1 MQCKLQATL
10 LYDPPSKKPSR
21 GLRILETEDEEAQA
35 INNIIYVVIN
45 PMKSTLNV
53 TVESDL
59 TAFLER
65 YRSRHQLKTRSEAV
79 EAAIRT
85 LRHVELERDALEA
98 ANDPEQQ
105 ADADW
110 WAFTDADGLRG

>member
-1 MQCKLQATL
+1 
-10 LYDPPSKKPSR
+10 
-21 GLRILETEDEEAQA
+21 
-35 INNIIYVVIN
+35 
-45 PMKSTLNV
+45 MKSTLNV

-59 TAFLER
+59 AEFLEQ
-65 YRSRHQLKTRSEAV
+65 YRSTHHLKTRSEAV

-85 LRHVELERDALEA
+85 LRRAELERDALEA

-110 WAFTDADGLRG
+110 WAFTNADGLRG

>member
-1 MQCKLQATL
+1 
-10 LYDPPSKKPSR
+10 
-21 GLRILETEDEEAQA
+21 
-35 INNIIYVVIN
+35 
-45 PMKSTLNV
+45 MKATLNV

-59 TAFLER
+59 AEFLER
-65 YRSRHQLKTRSEAV
+65 YRNTHQLKTRSEAV

-85 LRHVELERDALEA
+85 LRRAELEQDAKEA

-110 WAFTDADGLRG
+110 WAFTNADGLNG

>member
-1 MQCKLQATL
+1 
-10 LYDPPSKKPSR
+10 
-21 GLRILETEDEEAQA
+21 
-35 INNIIYVVIN
+35 
-45 PMKSTLNV
+45 MKSTLNV

-59 TAFLER
+59 ATFLEQ
-65 YRSRHQLKTRSEAV
+65 YRTTHQLKTRSEAV

-85 LRHVELERDALEA
+85 LRRAELERDAHEA

-110 WAFTDADGLRG
+110 WAFTNADGLRG